1 MALPRIRFVAR
12 PAATLEPPVKRNAGP
27 AVETRL
33 PWSLASS
40 VRDALS
46 VAFRAFG
53 RVSGRK
59 ASSTTDLTPFGG
71 YVEALSSHKPPP
83 ESAKQFAGSGFHALV
98 DASDQQWRSRGR
110 VA

>member
-1 MALPRIRFVAR
+1 MALPRIRFAER

-46 VAFRAFG
+46 VAF
-53 RVSGRK
+53 
-59 ASSTTDLTPFGG
+59 
-71 YVEALSSHKPPP
+71 
-83 ESAKQFAGSGFHALV
+83 SGFRPGFWPQGQL
-98 DASDQQWRSRGR
+98 D
-110 VA
+110 

>member
-12 PAATLEPPVKRNAGP
+12 PAATLELPVKRNAGP

-33 PWSLASS
+33 PRSLASS

-71 YVEALSSHKPPP
+71 YVEALSSHTPARVSQAARRLWFPRGGRCK
-83 ESAKQFAGSGFHALV
+83 
-98 DASDQQWRSRGR
+98 RS
-110 VA
+110 